1 MAEQYFQV
9 DVMNTPEIVEKY
21 VVARFDETTN
31 QLWFYGSWNDE
42 IRAKDVAIEIDGI
55 VVRRIDNGA
64 V

>member
-1 MAEQYFQV
+1 MEEQYFQV
-9 DVMNTPEIVEKY
+9 EVMNTPEIVEKY
-21 VVARFDETTN
+21 VVARFDENTN

-42 IRAKDVAIEIDGI
+42 IKAKDVAIEIDGI

>member
-9 DVMNTPEIVEKY
+9 EVMNTPEIVEKY
-21 VVARFDETTN
+21 VVARFDENTN

-42 IRAKDVAIEIDGI
+42 IKAKDVAIEIDGI

>member
-9 DVMNTPEIVEKY
+9 EVMNTPEIVEKY
-21 VVARFDETTN
+21 VVGRFDENTN

-42 IRAKDVAIEIDGI
+42 IKAKDVAIEIGGI
-55 VVRRIDNGA
+55 MVRRIDNGA

>member
-9 DVMNTPEIVEKY
+9 EVMNTPEIVEKY
-21 VVARFDETTN
+21 VVARFDENTN

-42 IRAKDVAIEIDGI
+42 NKAKDVAIEIDGI
-55 VVRRIDNGA
+55 MVRRVENES

>member
-9 DVMNTPEIVEKY
+9 EVMNTPEIVEKY
-21 VVARFDETTN
+21 VVARFDENTN

-42 IRAKDVAIEIDGI
+42 IKAKDVAIEIDGI
-55 VVRRIDNGA
+55 VVRRVDNGA